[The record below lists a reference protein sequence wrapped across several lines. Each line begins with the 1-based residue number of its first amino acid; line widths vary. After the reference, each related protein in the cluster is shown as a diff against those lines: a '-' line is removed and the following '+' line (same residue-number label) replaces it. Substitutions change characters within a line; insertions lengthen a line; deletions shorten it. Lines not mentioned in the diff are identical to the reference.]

1 MPLGAVIFVY
11 TWALQVFAMRN
22 VKCCDKGS
30 TKRRASDGE
39 GVGQGQGEPAEEVT
53 VR

>member
-22 VKCCDKGS
+22 VKSVTREVPRGG
-30 TKRRASDGE
+30 ASDGE